1 MVDNGGE
8 VRAGR
13 GAYPGR
19 VITGLG
25 SPQGTQLEVV
35 FTRTL
40 KVLLRPGPNRYQ
52 GRSVCVPYGCCA
64 GQETRGSEPGP
75 GPEAPKPTGTGLL
88 ISVFFEVPSLSL
100 LSGSRYTVSLSTCSL
115 RLCLAVRVVTLA
127 AVVLPA
133 GIHMNSRLQVR
144 YTPICFA
151 SMSCVCLVEHL
162 ALETWAS
169 RAAALTITT
178 SLHNHLLLAV
188 LVHLRYKVSEVGVCG
203 QLGPIG
209 QNSLALSALRT
220 TAYS

>member
-1 MVDNGGE
+1 VSLT
-8 VRAGR
+8 A
-13 GAYPGR
+13 A
-19 VITGLG
+19 
-25 SPQGTQLEVV
+25 
-35 FTRTL
+35 
-40 KVLLRPGPNRYQ
+40 VLARRPG
-52 GRSVCVPYGCCA
+52 GRN
-64 GQETRGSEPGP
+64 PGP
-75 GPEAPKPTGTGLL
+75 GLRAPKPTGTGLL

>member
-1 MVDNGGE
+1 MSL
-8 VRAGR
+8 
-13 GAYPGR
+13 
-19 VITGLG
+19 T
-25 SPQGTQLEVV
+25 T
-35 FTRTL
+35 
-40 KVLLRPGPNRYQ
+40 
-52 GRSVCVPYGCCA
+52 C
-64 GQETRGSEPGP
+64 SE
-75 GPEAPKPTGTGLL
+75 
-88 ISVFFEVPSLSL
+88 
-100 LSGSRYTVSLSTCSL
+100 SL
-115 RLCLAVRVVTLA
+115 RLCLAVRVVRVVTLA

-169 RAAALTITT
+169 KAAALTITT

>member
-1 MVDNGGE
+1 M
-8 VRAGR
+8 
-13 GAYPGR
+13 
-19 VITGLG
+19 L
-25 SPQGTQLEVV
+25 
-35 FTRTL
+35 
-40 KVLLRPGPNRYQ
+40 
-52 GRSVCVPYGCCA
+52 
-64 GQETRGSEPGP
+64 
-75 GPEAPKPTGTGLL
+75 
-88 ISVFFEVPSLSL
+88 
-100 LSGSRYTVSLSTCSL
+100 
-115 RLCLAVRVVTLA
+115 RVVTLA

-151 SMSCVCLVEHL
+151 SLSCVCLVEHL